1 MSGSILVVGGGF
13 SGLTAA
19 VEAAEMGY
27 DVYIV
32 EKESYMGGRVTQ
44 LNKYFPKLCPP
55 TCGLE
60 INYKRV
66 KTSPKITFY
75 NLAEV
80 ESVSG
85 GPGDFNVQV
94 KVSPRYTTPQCTNCS
109 AGAEAVATEVPDEFN
124 FGLNTRKSF
133 YMPNMMAFP
142 NQCVLDP
149 SAVSSGDGQQ

>member
-1 MSGSILVVGGGF
+1 
-13 SGLTAA
+13 
-19 VEAAEMGY
+19 MGY
-27 DVYIV
+27 DIYIV

-60 INYKRV
+60 INYKRI

-94 KVSPRYTTPQCTNCS
+94 KVNPRYTTPQCTNCA
-109 AGAEAVATEVPDEFN
+109 AGAEAVATEIPNDFN
-124 FGLNTRKSF
+124 FGLNTQLW
-133 YMPNMMAFP
+133 YEYAEAFLYA
-142 NQCVLDP
+142 QH
-149 SAVSSGDGQQ
+149 DGLSPAMCIGSIRGLFR